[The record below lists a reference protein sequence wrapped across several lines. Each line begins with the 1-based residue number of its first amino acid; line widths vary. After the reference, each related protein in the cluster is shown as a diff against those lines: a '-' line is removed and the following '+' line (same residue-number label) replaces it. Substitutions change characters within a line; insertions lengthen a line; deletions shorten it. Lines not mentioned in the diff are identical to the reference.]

1 MNYKKIAGYLVLLLA
16 FVGLA
21 RAGLDIYGDLARG
34 GNHGAEAVTAG
45 EARPPEG
52 TGELVIYFFEG
63 NTPCSVCD
71 KIRGMTLDLVKSD
84 PEQLSLF
91 SFRDVNVEEKG
102 NEKYV
107 LELGLF
113 STSVVLA
120 QESGGKIY
128 RWKNLTGVWDL
139 AADPGAFRDYM
150 LREID
155 SFLSEGETR

>member
-1 MNYKKIAGYLVLLLA
+1 MNYKKIAGYLVLFLA

-21 RAGLDIYGDLARG
+21 RAGLDIFSDLARG
-34 GNHGAEAVTAG
+34 GNSSAEAVITG
-45 EARPPEG
+45 EARPPED

-91 SFRDVNVEEKG
+91 SFRDVNVEAKG

-113 STSVVLA
+113 STSVVLD
-120 QESGGKIY
+120 QESGGKVY
-128 RWKNLTGVWDL
+128 RWKNLTGVWEL
-139 AADPGAFRDYM
+139 AADPGAFRGYM
-150 LREID
+150 LREVD